1 MITGS
6 NMTEGSE
13 LGQQIKAL
21 SKARQEYE
29 REEAILLQ
37 RAATEGREGASSLR
51 ASPQEWSE
59 RQSHMCHS
67 CTALPDP
74 APTSGLKP
82 LVKSFMRLNVG
93 PRSTLLQ
100 FRRTLSRAWVAQ
112 EFGISWRVTQGPT

>member
-51 ASPQEWSE
+51 ASPQEGSE
-59 RQSHMCHS
+59 RHSHMCHS
-67 CTALPDP
+67 LPDP

-82 LVKSFMRLNVG
+82 LVKSFMRLKVG

-112 EFGISWRVTQGPT
+112 ELGISWRVTQGPT